1 MTTAAGTRRQERRP
15 LPRQVR
21 PVQNETTVSFVQR
34 LAHANHI
41 RADDLTEYLNA
52 RMTTS
57 GRHIRVSL
65 QILADAAGIDAGHLI
80 HALPQLQAGP
90 ARPGIVPSPVTS
102 AEVRLACRRCMAG
115 RNIFSAVTV
124 LTWTDQNVCLR
135 HQLWTGHGVTI
146 IEDQADVTGMPE
158 VGRAQARHQRLAH
171 HHGLWRVRDCY
182 ETAERTIDWSSR
194 ESFISGSKT
203 GGHTAIPGRQSYR
216 YVAPLLR
223 LRLLL
228 PRSRQRPQR
237 ACLTLLAADGR
248 GRRYRR
254 RAPLLPPGCGQRPYH
269 RHSTGEH
276 PAPQLDRGT
285 PRGTQTWL
293 KLVARSPIAFC
304 H

>member
-21 PVQNETTVSFVQR
+21 PVQNETTVSFVRR

-52 RMTTS
+52 RMITS

-65 QILADAAGIDAGHLI
+65 QMLADAAGIDAGHLT

-90 ARPGIVPSPVTS
+90 ARSGIVPSPVTS

-135 HQLWTGHGVTI
+135 HQLWTGHGVTT
-146 IEDQADVTGMPE
+146 IEDQADLTGMPE
-158 VGRAQARHQRLAH
+158 VGRAQARHQRLAR

-182 ETAERTIDWSSR
+182 ETAERAIDWSSR
-194 ESFISGSKT
+194 ESSSRTARQERIRRFLAASRT
-203 GGHTAIPGRQSYR
+203 GT
-216 YVAPLLR
+216 
-223 LRLLL
+223 L
-228 PRSRQRPQR
+228 PRSYDYASYYPEVVSVLSLVASSYWQRMAGSGDTDDTLRFYRQV
-237 ACLTLLAADGR
+237 AANGLT
-248 GRRYRR
+248 
-254 RAPLLPPGCGQRPYH
+254 
-269 RHSTGEH
+269 T
-276 PAPQLDRGT
+276 GT
-285 PRGTQTWL
+285 PRENTPLRNWIVQL
-293 KLVARSPIAFC
+293 RAARKLGAS
-304 H
+304 